1 MPLGKFG
8 QQRQP
13 LGQRGGDL
21 TWPQPGGQGPDRLDR
36 RDTVRLVDRHQM
48 LGMGD
53 GQPAVEDVQLAGD
66 QQFRAGRRL
75 RFPGEPEKHQFRGAG
90 FVLDDNAPGLA
101 GVRGALMAY
110 DLHGERGDDA
120 GLGGADRRPGAAV
133 EVRLGHV
140 KQQIDDPIAAG
151 GSRDQRRDGGPYAAQ
166 TCQGREKRGKR
177 LGVHGLTV
185 LRGTAI

>member
-1 MPLGKFG
+1 MPFGKFR

-21 TWPQPGGQGPDRLDR
+21 PWPQPGGQRPDRLDR
-36 RDTVRLVDRHQM
+36 RDPVRLVERHQM
-48 LGMGD
+48 FGMGD
-53 GQPAVEDVQLAGD
+53 RQPAVEDVQLAGD

-75 RFPGEPEKHQFRGAG
+75 RFPGEPEKNQFRDAG

-101 GVRGALMAY
+101 GVRRALVAH
-110 DLHGERGDDA
+110 DLHRERGDDA

-133 EVRLGHV
+133 EVGLGHV
-140 KQQIDDPIAAG
+140 KQQVDHPIAAG
-151 GSRDQRRDGGPYAAQ
+151 GARDQRRDGGPYAAQ
-166 TCQGREKRGKR
+166 TGQGREKRGKR